1 MAEAW
6 FRLDSSYTTV
16 VLSSPPMHD
25 TLPAPNSTYSQNPP
39 LLELVPASP
48 EPAWSTAGRLL
59 RHAGKWVG
67 DDLEEGRDLADA
79 TPPKAEFHIEV
90 DEDGRW
96 TKSFAELAADL
107 IWDEDGPPDLSYN
120 KDYMRDYGR

>member
-6 FRLDSSYTTV
+6 FRQDSSYTTV

-25 TLPAPNSTYSQNPP
+25 APPAPNSTYSQNPP
-39 LLELVPASP
+39 LLMLVPASP

-67 DDLEEGRDLADA
+67 DDLEECLDLVYR
-79 TPPKAEFHIEV
+79 TRSKARF
-90 DEDGRW
+90 
-96 TKSFAELAADL
+96 
-107 IWDEDGPPDLSYN
+107 
-120 KDYMRDYGR
+120 